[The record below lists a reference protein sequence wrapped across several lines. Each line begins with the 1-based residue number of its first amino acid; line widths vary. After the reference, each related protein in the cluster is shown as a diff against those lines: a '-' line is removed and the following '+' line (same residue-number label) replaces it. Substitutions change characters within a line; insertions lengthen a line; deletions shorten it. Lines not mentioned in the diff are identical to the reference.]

1 MKLKLNIWMRL
12 LDVMLRVFAQSFT
25 HNHAE
30 VLNRQNGVN
39 FWYLIKKPPSIK
51 QSSAKNAKRRKTHKL
66 AECIFVNIGDCL

>member
-30 VLNRQNGVN
+30 VLNRQNEVN
-39 FWYLIKKPPSIK
+39 FWYLIKNLRALNNHLQKTQKEEKPT
-51 QSSAKNAKRRKTHKL
+51 N
-66 AECIFVNIGDCL
+66 